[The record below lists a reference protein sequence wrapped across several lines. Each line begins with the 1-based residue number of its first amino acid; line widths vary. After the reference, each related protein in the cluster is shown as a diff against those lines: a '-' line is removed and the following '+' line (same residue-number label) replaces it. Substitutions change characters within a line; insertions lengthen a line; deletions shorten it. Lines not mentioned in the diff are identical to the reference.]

1 MIKILHTADWHL
13 GKKLDSFSR
22 LEEQILVMNEIVEI
36 ADQQQVDLVLIAGD
50 LFDNFNPSVEAVELF
65 YKTLK
70 RFSNNGKRP
79 VIAISGNHDS
89 PSLID
94 APDPLAREC
103 GIILIGYPNAKIQEF
118 ELNDFKISKSV
129 EGMIELKLNSF
140 DFPIRIIHT
149 PYANEIR
156 LKQYFGENKEEALNE
171 VLATNWKNIAN
182 EYCDENGVNL
192 LMAHLY
198 MNQKGAEILEEP
210 EGEKPIKI
218 GNADMIFS
226 EAIPPQIQYTALGHL
241 HGFKNIG
248 TEIKP
253 VVYSSSPLCYSFSE
267 AGQTKYVSIIEAEPN
282 QTISYHKVELKNI
295 LLNDIKKEYPFVFE
309 LAIYFTKRTEE
320 IFNCAISENEIGFI
334 AMHLGIGLESQKLSN
349 RYKAILI
356 HPYDNKVKDQLIT
369 FLTTKF
375 SSQIELVN
383 SISYIDEI
391 KINEENPDIIL
402 STTQLNVDF
411 TYILISPFGLTKD
424 EIKIINYLNE
434 LNIIKLQKD
443 NHMILKDFFSRDLFY
458 MDMEFDN
465 SEDIIRFLSDKL
477 LEQGIVSNNFY
488 KSVLDRESISP
499 TSFEQFIAVPH
510 PIVFDSFSSK
520 GAVCILKRP
529 IQWGEYQV
537 KIVILFAIKN
547 EDRKKLKDYYS
558 LIGQAIIEENSLRRL
573 LAAKSYSQFLDV
585 FSA

>member
-70 RFSNNGKRP
+70 RLSNNGKRP
-79 VIAISGNHDS
+79 VVAISGNHDS

-140 DFPIRIIHT
+140 NFPIRIIHT

-248 TEIKP
+248 TEEKP

-267 AGQTKYVSIIEAEPN
+267 AGQTKYVSVIEAEPN
-282 QTISYHKVELKNI
+282 KTISYHKIELKHGKPLIRKTFDDINLAVEWLNENQNALVELI
-295 LLNDIKKEYPFVFE
+295 
-309 LAIYFTKRTEE
+309 
-320 IFNCAISENEIGFI
+320 
-334 AMHLGIGLESQKLSN
+334 LESDSFLKADERKLIYQSHDG
-349 RYKAILI
+349 IIHLI
-356 HPYDNKVKDQLIT
+356 PKVKNQEVEMVEYKFADQ
-369 FLTTKF
+369 TKDMK
-375 SSQIELVN
+375 ELFADYFKSKN
-383 SISYIDEI
+383 GNQEPNDEI
-391 KINEENPDIIL
+391 K
-402 STTQLNVDF
+402 
-411 TYILISPFGLTKD
+411 
-424 EIKIINYLNE
+424 
-434 LNIIKLQKD
+434 
-443 NHMILKDFFSRDLFY
+443 DLFN
-458 MDMEFDN
+458 EILN
-465 SEDIIRFLSDKL
+465 S
-477 LEQGIVSNNFY
+477 
-488 KSVLDRESISP
+488 
-499 TSFEQFIAVPH
+499 
-510 PIVFDSFSSK
+510 
-520 GAVCILKRP
+520 
-529 IQWGEYQV
+529 
-537 KIVILFAIKN
+537 
-547 EDRKKLKDYYS
+547 
-558 LIGQAIIEENSLRRL
+558 
-573 LAAKSYSQFLDV
+573 
-585 FSA
+585 

>member
-22 LEEQILVMNEIVEI
+22 LEEQILVMNEIIEI

-70 RFSNNGKRP
+70 RLSNNGKRP
-79 VIAISGNHDS
+79 VVAISGNHDS

-118 ELNDFKISKSV
+118 ELNDFKILKSV

-140 DFPIRIIHT
+140 DYPIRIIHT

-156 LKQYFGENKEEALNE
+156 LKQYFGENKEDALNE
-171 VLATNWKNIAN
+171 VLATNWKNIAD

-248 TEIKP
+248 TEEKP

-267 AGQTKYVSIIEAEPN
+267 AGQTKYVSVIEVEPN
-282 QTISYHKVELKNI
+282 KTISYHKIELKHGKPLIRKTFDDINLAVEWLNENQNALVEL
-295 LLNDIKKEYPFVFE
+295 
-309 LAIYFTKRTEE
+309 T
-320 IFNCAISENEIGFI
+320 
-334 AMHLGIGLESQKLSN
+334 LESDSFLKADERKLIYQSHDG
-349 RYKAILI
+349 IIHLI
-356 HPYDNKVKDQLIT
+356 PKVKNQEIETVEYKFADQ
-369 FLTTKF
+369 TKDMK
-375 SSQIELVN
+375 ELFADYFKSKN
-383 SISYIDEI
+383 GNQEPNDEI
-391 KINEENPDIIL
+391 K
-402 STTQLNVDF
+402 
-411 TYILISPFGLTKD
+411 
-424 EIKIINYLNE
+424 
-434 LNIIKLQKD
+434 
-443 NHMILKDFFSRDLFY
+443 DLFN
-458 MDMEFDN
+458 EILN
-465 SEDIIRFLSDKL
+465 S
-477 LEQGIVSNNFY
+477 
-488 KSVLDRESISP
+488 
-499 TSFEQFIAVPH
+499 
-510 PIVFDSFSSK
+510 
-520 GAVCILKRP
+520 
-529 IQWGEYQV
+529 
-537 KIVILFAIKN
+537 
-547 EDRKKLKDYYS
+547 
-558 LIGQAIIEENSLRRL
+558 
-573 LAAKSYSQFLDV
+573 
-585 FSA
+585 

>member
-22 LEEQILVMNEIVEI
+22 LEEQILVMNEIIEI

-70 RFSNNGKRP
+70 RLSNNGKRP
-79 VIAISGNHDS
+79 VVAISGNHDS

-118 ELNDFKISKSV
+118 ELNDFKILKSV

-140 DFPIRIIHT
+140 DYPIRIIHT

-156 LKQYFGENKEEALNE
+156 LKQYFGENKEDALNE
-171 VLATNWKNIAN
+171 VLATNWKNIAD

-192 LMAHLY
+192 LIAHLY

-248 TEIKP
+248 TEEKP

-267 AGQTKYVSIIEAEPN
+267 AGQTKYVSVIEAEPN
-282 QTISYHKVELKNI
+282 KTISYHKIELKHGKPLIRKTFDDINLAVEWLNENQNALVELI
-295 LLNDIKKEYPFVFE
+295 
-309 LAIYFTKRTEE
+309 
-320 IFNCAISENEIGFI
+320 
-334 AMHLGIGLESQKLSN
+334 LESDSFLKADERKLIYQSHDG
-349 RYKAILI
+349 IIHLI
-356 HPYDNKVKDQLIT
+356 PKVKNQEVETVEYKFADQ
-369 FLTTKF
+369 TKDMK
-375 SSQIELVN
+375 ELFADYFKSKN
-383 SISYIDEI
+383 GNQEPNDEI
-391 KINEENPDIIL
+391 K
-402 STTQLNVDF
+402 
-411 TYILISPFGLTKD
+411 
-424 EIKIINYLNE
+424 
-434 LNIIKLQKD
+434 
-443 NHMILKDFFSRDLFY
+443 DLFN
-458 MDMEFDN
+458 EILN
-465 SEDIIRFLSDKL
+465 S
-477 LEQGIVSNNFY
+477 
-488 KSVLDRESISP
+488 
-499 TSFEQFIAVPH
+499 
-510 PIVFDSFSSK
+510 
-520 GAVCILKRP
+520 
-529 IQWGEYQV
+529 
-537 KIVILFAIKN
+537 
-547 EDRKKLKDYYS
+547 
-558 LIGQAIIEENSLRRL
+558 
-573 LAAKSYSQFLDV
+573 
-585 FSA
+585 